1 MLIVK
6 NNAYICTNKT
16 KKMDKKLLKEILSI
30 PSYSGNEFKLVNFIC
45 DFLKKNEILY
55 EVDEMFN
62 IYCTKGDADM
72 YPCVVAHTDTV
83 HNNNYIDVRTEL
95 KKNSRK
101 VLKEAYK
108 GYDANGKPTGIGGD
122 DKAGVFACL
131 TLLLELPVLKAAF
144 FVSEEIGCIG
154 SSKADPKF
162 FENVGYAI
170 QFDAPFDWMVTEV
183 SSGVPLFDRNSEF
196 FNKANSVIIENT
208 IPEYGSHPYT
218 DVYALKKLF
227 DFSCINLSIGYYD
240 YHTANEYVVLEDVE
254 NGIKIGREMIASLGY
269 VKYKKRYV
277 PVTRPSLLK

>member
-1 MLIVK
+1 
-6 NNAYICTNKT
+6 
-16 KKMDKKLLKEILSI
+16 MDKKLLKEILSI
-30 PSYSGNEFKLVNFIC
+30 PSYSGNERKLVNFIC
-45 DFLKKNEILY
+45 EFLEENKIPYK
-55 EVDEMFN
+55 VDELFN
-62 IYCTKGDADM
+62 IYCTKGDADI

-83 HNNNYIDVRTEL
+83 HNNHRIDVRKEL
-95 KKNSRK
+95 KKNSRN

-154 SSKADPKF
+154 SKAADPAF

-170 QFDAPFDWMVTEV
+170 QFDAPYDYMVTEV
-183 SSGVPLFDRNSEF
+183 SSGVPLFDRRSQF
-196 FNKANSVIIENT
+196 FNKANNVLIEYI
-208 IPEYGSHPYT
+208 IPEYGSHPFT

-240 YHTANEYVVLEDVE
+240 YHTANEYVILEDVE

-269 VKYKKRYV
+269 EKYKKRYM
-277 PVTRPSLLK
+277 PVV